1 MEVIPPRTCRRVILG
16 VSALVFA
23 MLPPDSSATPPA
35 GALGRVTALASLPDS
50 TGFAGMFGAVLDG
63 KLWTGGGSQWDKPF
77 WLGGKR
83 SLSDRI
89 YVLAEPEGA
98 WQLSESRLPRAAG
111 HFAAAAE
118 GDRVYLCGG
127 IGPAGVVS
135 DVIVGRVADGALQW
149 TSLPP
154 LPRGLVYASAGVA
167 GGRLFVVGGLLRPED
182 RSASAEVWSLSGDT
196 ASAIRDGWR
205 REPDLPSGGVFVAA
219 VGGQRDRLYVMSGM
233 GFDGEGKYVP
243 SRALSVFSTADR
255 VWRSAASLPEGRVG
269 ASPPCF
275 TPNGE
280 RFLLVGGYSSVF
292 TGAPRE
298 HPGFPPQTLI
308 YDLATNAWSSGPVLP
323 VTAFTDR
330 DSPTD
335 AGPAPMVGAPA
346 VAWKGRAI
354 VVGGELRP
362 SARSPQVLAVDLPGA
377 RSGTP

>member
-1 MEVIPPRTCRRVILG
+1 MIALRTCRRVILG
-16 VSALVFA
+16 VSALVFT
-23 MLPPDSSATPPA
+23 MLSPDSSATPPS
-35 GALGRVTALASLPDS
+35 GAPGGVTALASLPDP
-50 TGFAGMFGAVLDG
+50 TGFAGMFAAVLDG

-89 YVLAEPEGA
+89 YVLAEPGGA
-98 WQLSESRLPRAAG
+98 WQLSESRLPGAVG
-111 HFAAAAE
+111 HFAAVAE

-127 IGPAGVVS
+127 MGPAGVVS
-135 DVIVGRVADGALQW
+135 DVTVGRFTDGGLQW

-154 LPRGLVYASAGVA
+154 LPRGLVYASAGMA

-182 RSASAEVWSLSGDT
+182 RSASPEVWSLPGDPE
-196 ASAIRDGWR
+196 AAIRDGWR
-205 REPDLPSGGVFVAA
+205 REPDLPFGGLFVAA
-219 VGGQRDRLYVMSGM
+219 VGGQRDRLYVISGM
-233 GFDGEGKYVP
+233 GFDAEGKYVP
-243 SRALSVFSTADR
+243 SRSLSVFSTVDR

-275 TPNGE
+275 TSNGE
-280 RFLLVGGYSSVF
+280 RFLLVGGYPSVF
-292 TGAPRE
+292 AGAPRE

-308 YDLATNAWSSGPVLP
+308 YDVAKDAWSAGPVLP

-346 VAWKGRAI
+346 VAWKGRTI

-377 RSGTP
+377 GSGTP

>member
-1 MEVIPPRTCRRVILG
+1 MIAVRTCRRVILG
-16 VSALVFA
+16 VSALVFT
-23 MLPPDSSATPPA
+23 MLSPDSSATPPS
-35 GALGRVTALASLPDS
+35 GAPGGVTALASLPDP
-50 TGFAGMFGAVLDG
+50 TGFAGMFAAVLDG

-89 YVLAEPEGA
+89 YVLAEPGGA
-98 WQLSESRLPRAAG
+98 WKLSESRLPRAVG
-111 HFAAAAE
+111 HFAAVAE

-127 IGPAGVVS
+127 IGPAGVVA
-135 DVIVGRVADGALQW
+135 DVVVGRFTDGGLQW

-154 LPRGLVYASAGVA
+154 LPRGLVYASAGMA

-182 RSASAEVWSLSGDT
+182 RSASSEVWSLPGDP
-196 ASAIRDGWR
+196 AAAIRDGWR
-205 REPDLPSGGVFVAA
+205 REPDLPFGGLFVAA
-219 VGGQRDRLYVMSGM
+219 VGGQRDRLYVISGM
-233 GFDGEGKYVP
+233 GFDAEGKYVP
-243 SRALSVFSTADR
+243 SRSLSVFSTVDR

-275 TPNGE
+275 TSNGE
-280 RFLLVGGYSSVF
+280 RFLLVGGYPSVF
-292 TGAPRE
+292 AGAPRE
-298 HPGFPPQTLI
+298 HPGFPAQTLI
-308 YDLATNAWSSGPVLP
+308 YDVAKDAWSAGPVLP

-377 RSGTP
+377 GSGTP

>member
-1 MEVIPPRTCRRVILG
+1 MIPPRSCRRVILG
-16 VSALVFA
+16 VSALIFA
-23 MLPPDSSATPPA
+23 MLSPDSSATTPA
-35 GALGRVTALASLPDS
+35 GAPGGVTALASLPDP
-50 TGFAGMFGAVLDG
+50 TGFAGMFAAVLDG
-63 KLWTGGGSQWDKPF
+63 KVWAGGGSQWDKPF
-77 WLGGKR
+77 WHGGKR

-89 YVLAEPEGA
+89 YLLAQPDGA
-98 WQLSESRLPRAAG
+98 WQLSASRLPRAVA

-127 IGPAGVVS
+127 IGPDGVVS
-135 DVIVGRVADGALQW
+135 DVIVGRFVDGGLQW
-149 TSLPP
+149 LSLPP
-154 LPRGLVYASAGVA
+154 LPRGLVYASGGMA
-167 GGRLFVVGGLLRPED
+167 GGRLFVVGGLLRAED
-182 RSASAEVWSLSGDT
+182 RSASAEVWSLPGDP
-196 ASAIRDGWR
+196 AAAIRDGWR
-205 REPDLPSGGVFVAA
+205 REPDLPSGGLFVAA

-255 VWRSAASLPEGRVG
+255 VWRSAAALPEGRVG

-275 TPNGE
+275 SATGDQ
-280 RFLLVGGYSSVF
+280 FLLVGGYSSVF

-308 YDLATNAWSSGPVLP
+308 YDVAKDAWSAGPVLP

-377 RSGTP
+377 RSGNP